1 MKAAQVRGMTD
12 ADLLTELEGARRE
25 LFNLRMRAVTKQLS
39 DNTQIGKTRRK
50 IALLLTV
57 KSERERELG
66 STDTETAK

>member
-12 ADLLTELEGARRE
+12 ADLAKELEGARRE

-39 DNTQIGKTRRK
+39 DNTQVGKTKRK

-57 KSERERELG
+57 KNEREL
-66 STDTETAK
+66 SVPETGDAK